1 MYIKENPPIADAS
14 AKGGALVLK
23 TLNIAGERIP
33 LHLLEGNAKAFPLL
47 LGARATDFCACRA
60 TRTRQA
66 GVEELID
73 GVGVSTFHLGATF
86 GNYSELERSRR
97 VNPQVA

>member
-14 AKGGALVLK
+14 AKGGALVLE

-47 LGARATDFCACRA
+47 LRRARDGFLRVPGDEDPPSRGRRA
-60 TRTRQA
+60 
-66 GVEELID
+66 
-73 GVGVSTFHLGATF
+73 H
-86 GNYSELERSRR
+86 
-97 VNPQVA
+97 